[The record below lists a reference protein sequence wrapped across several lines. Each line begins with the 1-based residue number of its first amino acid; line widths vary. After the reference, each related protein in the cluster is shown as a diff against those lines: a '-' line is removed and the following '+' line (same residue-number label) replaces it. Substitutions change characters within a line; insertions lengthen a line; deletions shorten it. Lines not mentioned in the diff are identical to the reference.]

1 MQGTFQDQHGKTTA
15 PAAASAKASQASM
28 PIDSALSSPA
38 GDTLFRS
45 AGCHSQVDS
54 IYDDLNDASEGGNES
69 ASSEGSLGQMTSEF
83 EKALHDE
90 LEESR
95 ALVSD

>member
-1 MQGTFQDQHGKTTA
+1 M
-15 PAAASAKASQASM
+15 
-28 PIDSALSSPA
+28 
-38 GDTLFRS
+38 RS
-45 AGCHSQVDS
+45 ARCHSQVDS

-95 ALVSD
+95 ALVSDVVQFEESLQNAILAFLRP